1 MSLNCAAIRNA
12 VFAVGVMH
20 KQAAIGV
27 FDSGLGGISV
37 LHEIRH
43 LLPAEA
49 LIYIADSAHVPY
61 GEKSAEFIV
70 QRSLAISEFLV
81 AQPVKAIVVACNTAT
96 AAAVTEL
103 RQRWPQLLIVGME
116 PAIKPAVQASLSG
129 KIGVLATT
137 GTLRSARFAALL
149 ERSASN
155 VQVITQPCPGL
166 VELIEAG
173 ELQGATTRSLLHSYV
188 EPLLQAGCDTLILGC
203 THYPLVKP
211 LLGDLLPAG
220 VQLIDTGAA
229 VARRLHS
236 ELGKQDLLADA
247 KHCADFFYGSG
258 DVAKIEHTLAL
269 LWPSIEPVRALG
281 F

>member
-1 MSLNCAAIRNA
+1 
-12 VFAVGVMH
+12 MH
-20 KQAAIGV
+20 KDAAIGI

-37 LHEIRH
+37 LHEIRR
-43 LLPAEA
+43 LLPNES

-70 QRSLAISEFLV
+70 KRSVAISEFLL

-103 RQRWPQLLIVGME
+103 RQRWPDVLIVGME
-116 PAIKPAVQASLSG
+116 PAVKPSVQASKSG

-149 ERSASN
+149 ERYACG
-155 VQVITQPCPGL
+155 VEVITQPCPGL

-173 ELQGATTRSLLHSYV
+173 ELHSASTRALLATYV
-188 EPLLQAGCDTLILGC
+188 EPLLAVGCDTLILGC
-203 THYPLVKP
+203 THYPLLKP
-211 LLGDLLPAG
+211 LLRTLVADD
-220 VQLIDTGAA
+220 VQLIDTGEA
-229 VARRLHS
+229 VARRLRS
-236 ELGKQDLLADA
+236 ELGKQGLLTGEHKPTDL
-247 KHCADFFYGSG
+247 FYGSG
-258 DVAKIEHTLAL
+258 DICKTEHTLAL
-269 LWPSIEPVRALG
+269 LWPTPEPVIALE

>member
-1 MSLNCAAIRNA
+1 MD
-12 VFAVGVMH
+12 

-27 FDSGLGGISV
+27 FDSGLGGLSV
-37 LHEIRH
+37 LHDIRA
-43 LLPAEA
+43 LLPSES

-61 GEKSAEFIV
+61 GEKSPEFIV
-70 QRSLAISEFLV
+70 QRSIGITEFLL

-103 RQRWPQLLIVGME
+103 RQRWPELLIVGME
-116 PAIKPAVQASLSG
+116 PAVKPAVQASLAG

-149 ERSASN
+149 ERFACD
-155 VQVITQPCPGL
+155 VEVITQPCPGL

-173 ELQGATTRSLLHSYV
+173 QLDSPVTRTLLNNYV

-211 LLGDLLPAG
+211 LLQSLVPSH
-220 VQLIDTGAA
+220 VQLIDTGEA
-229 VARRLHS
+229 VARRLQS
-236 ELGKQDLLADA
+236 ELSKRCLLADYQ
-247 KHCADFFYGSG
+247 CPVDRFYGSG
-258 DVAKIEHTLAL
+258 NVAAIEHTLAL
-269 LWPSIEPVRALG
+269 LWPVPQTVAALG

>member
-1 MSLNCAAIRNA
+1 MIPVVVC
-12 VFAVGVMH
+12 VVVGMN

-43 LLPAEA
+43 LLPAES

-61 GEKSAEFIV
+61 GEKSPEFII
-70 QRSLAISEFLV
+70 QRSVAISEFLL

-103 RQRWPQLLIVGME
+103 RQRWPELLIVGME
-116 PAIKPAVQASLSG
+116 PAVKPAVQASHTG

-149 ERSASN
+149 ERFASD
-155 VQVITQPCPGL
+155 VEVIMQPCPGL
-166 VELIEAG
+166 VELIETG
-173 ELQGATTRSLLHSYV
+173 QLESPATRALLSRYV
-188 EPLLQAGCDTLILGC
+188 EPLLRAGCDTLILGC

-211 LLGDLLPAG
+211 LLQSLIPSH

-229 VARRLHS
+229 VARRLQS
-236 ELGKQDLLADA
+236 ELGKQGLLTEQQQPVDR
-247 KHCADFFYGSG
+247 FYGSG
-258 DVAKIEHTLAL
+258 DVHAIEHTLAL
-269 LWPSIEPVRALG
+269 LWPEPQTVIALG

>member
-1 MSLNCAAIRNA
+1 MDK
-12 VFAVGVMH
+12 H
-20 KQAAIGV
+20 AAIGV

-37 LHEIRH
+37 LQAIRN
-43 LLPAEA
+43 LLPSES

-61 GEKSAEFIV
+61 GEQTSEFIV
-70 QRSLAISEFLV
+70 QRSVAISEFLL

-96 AAAVTEL
+96 AAAVGEL
-103 RQRWPQLLIVGME
+103 RQRWPDVLFVGME
-116 PAIKPAVQASLSG
+116 PAVKPAAQASQSG

-149 ERSASN
+149 ERFASD
-155 VQVITQPCPGL
+155 VEVITQPCPGL

-173 ELQGATTRSLLHSYV
+173 ELDSAVTQALLNSYI

-203 THYPLVKP
+203 THYPLLKP
-211 LLGDLLPAG
+211 LLQRMVPEH
-220 VQLIDTGAA
+220 VQLIDTGDA

-236 ELGKQDLLADA
+236 ELGKRSLLAETRPPQER
-247 KHCADFFYGSG
+247 FYGSG
-258 DVAKIEHTLAL
+258 DTCATERTLAK
-269 LWPSIEPVRALG
+269 LWPAAQQVTALG

>member
-1 MSLNCAAIRNA
+1 
-12 VFAVGVMH
+12 MH

-37 LHEIRH
+37 LHEIRR
-43 LLPAEA
+43 LLPSEP

-61 GEKSAEFIV
+61 GEKTSEFIV
-70 QRSLAISEFLV
+70 QRSLAISEFLL

-103 RQRWPQLLIVGME
+103 RQRWPHVLIVGME
-116 PAIKPAVQASLSG
+116 PAIKPAVQASQAG

-149 ERSASN
+149 ERYAED
-155 VQVITQPCPGL
+155 VEVITQPCPGL

-173 ELQGATTRSLLHSYV
+173 ELDSAPTLALLTAYV
-188 EPLLQAGCDTLILGC
+188 EPLLEVGCDTLILGC
-203 THYPLVKP
+203 THYPLLKP
-211 LLGDLLPAG
+211 LLRSLIPSH
-220 VQLIDTGAA
+220 VQLIDTGEA
-229 VARRLHS
+229 VARRLQN
-236 ELGKQDLLADA
+236 ELSKRGLLADWQQPTER
-247 KHCADFFYGSG
+247 FYGSG
-258 DVAKIEHTLAL
+258 NVHDTEHTLAL
-269 LWPSIEPVRALG
+269 LWPTSESVIALG

>member
-1 MSLNCAAIRNA
+1 MDK
-12 VFAVGVMH
+12 H
-20 KQAAIGV
+20 AAIGV

-37 LHEIRH
+37 LHEIRA
-43 LLPAEA
+43 LLPSES

-61 GEKSAEFIV
+61 GEKSPEFIV
-70 QRSLAISEFLV
+70 QRSIAITEFLL

-103 RQRWPQLLIVGME
+103 RQRWPELLIVGME
-116 PAIKPAVQASLSG
+116 PAVKPAVLASVSG

-149 ERSASN
+149 ERFASD
-155 VQVITQPCPGL
+155 VEVITQPCPGL

-173 ELQGATTRSLLHSYV
+173 QLDSPETSALLNRYL

-203 THYPLVKP
+203 THYPLLKP
-211 LLGDLLPAG
+211 LLQTLVPNG
-220 VQLIDTGAA
+220 VQLIDTGKA
-229 VARRLHS
+229 VARRLQN
-236 ELGKQDLLADA
+236 ELGKQGLLVEAQAPVDR
-247 KHCADFFYGSG
+247 FYSSG
-258 DVAKIEHTLAL
+258 DVCKIEQTLAL
-269 LWPSIEPVRALG
+269 LWPAEQSVAALG

>member
-1 MSLNCAAIRNA
+1 
-12 VFAVGVMH
+12 MH

-43 LLPAEA
+43 LLPAES

-61 GEKSAEFIV
+61 GEKSPEFIV
-70 QRSLAISEFLV
+70 QRSVAISEFLL

-103 RQRWPQLLIVGME
+103 RQRWPEVLIVGME
-116 PAIKPAVQASLSG
+116 PAVKPAVQASQSG

-149 ERSASN
+149 ERFASD
-155 VQVITQPCPGL
+155 VDVITQPCPGL

-173 ELQGATTRSLLHSYV
+173 QLDSPTTRALLSGYV

-211 LLGDLLPAG
+211 LLQSLVPNH
-220 VQLIDTGAA
+220 VQLIDTGEA

-236 ELGKQDLLADA
+236 ELSKRHLLADSQSPV
-247 KHCADFFYGSG
+247 DRFYGSG
-258 DVAKIEHTLAL
+258 DVAKIEKTLPL
-269 LWPSIEPVRALG
+269 LWSTPQLVTALG

>member
-1 MSLNCAAIRNA
+1 
-12 VFAVGVMH
+12 MH

-43 LLPAEA
+43 LLPYES

-70 QRSLAISEFLV
+70 QRSIAISEFLI

-103 RQRWPQLLIVGME
+103 RQRWPDVLIVGME
-116 PAIKPAVQASLSG
+116 PAVKPAVQASKNG

-149 ERSASN
+149 ERYASD
-155 VQVITQPCPGL
+155 VEVLTQPCPGL

-173 ELQGATTRSLLHSYV
+173 ELNSPATRALLQTYV
-188 EPLLQAGCDTLILGC
+188 EPLLAADCDTLILGC
-203 THYPLVKP
+203 THYPLIKP
-211 LLGDLLPAG
+211 LLRGLVSES

-229 VARRLHS
+229 VARRLQS
-236 ELGKQDLLADA
+236 ELSKQDLLAAAQSPVD
-247 KHCADFFYGSG
+247 CFYGSG
-258 DVAKIEHTLAL
+258 ELASIEHTLAL
-269 LWPSIEPVRALG
+269 LWPKPQLVTSLG

>member
-1 MSLNCAAIRNA
+1 MIQA
-12 VFAVGVMH
+12 VLFVRYAMH
-20 KQAAIGV
+20 NQAAIGV

-43 LLPAEA
+43 LLPYES

-70 QRSLAISEFLV
+70 QRSIAISEFLL

-103 RQRWPQLLIVGME
+103 RQRWPDVLIVGME
-116 PAIKPAVQASLSG
+116 PAVKPAVQASKTG

-149 ERSASN
+149 ERYASD
-155 VQVITQPCPGL
+155 VEVLTQPCPGL

-173 ELQGATTRSLLHSYV
+173 ELNSPATRALLQTYV
-188 EPLLQAGCDTLILGC
+188 EPLLAADCDTLILGC
-203 THYPLVKP
+203 THYPLIKP
-211 LLGDLLPAG
+211 LLRGLVPES

-229 VARRLHS
+229 VARRLQS
-236 ELGKQDLLADA
+236 ELRKQDLLAAAQSPVD
-247 KHCADFFYGSG
+247 CFYGSG
-258 DVAKIEHTLAL
+258 ELASIEHTLAL
-269 LWPSIEPVRALG
+269 LWPKPQLVTSLG

>member
-1 MSLNCAAIRNA
+1 
-12 VFAVGVMH
+12 MH

-43 LLPAEA
+43 LLPFES

-70 QRSLAISEFLV
+70 ERSVAISEFLL

-103 RQRWPQLLIVGME
+103 RQRWPGVLIVGME
-116 PAIKPAVQASLSG
+116 PAVKPAVHASKSG

-149 ERSASN
+149 ERYASD
-155 VQVITQPCPGL
+155 VEVMTQPCPGL

-173 ELQGATTRSLLHSYV
+173 ELDSAPTRALLAAYL
-188 EPLLQAGCDTLILGC
+188 EPLLVAGCDTLILGC

-211 LLGDLLPAG
+211 VLQSLIPEH

-229 VARRLHS
+229 VARRLQS
-236 ELGKQDLLADA
+236 ELSKQGLLAEPQHPVDR
-247 KHCADFFYGSG
+247 FYGSG
-258 DVAKIEHTLAL
+258 DVQKIQQTLGL
-269 LWPSIEPVRALG
+269 LWSTLHTVAALE

>member
-1 MSLNCAAIRNA
+1 MDK
-12 VFAVGVMH
+12 H
-20 KQAAIGV
+20 AAIGV

-37 LHEIRH
+37 LHEIRA
-43 LLPAEA
+43 LLPSES

-61 GEKSAEFIV
+61 GEKSPEFIV
-70 QRSLAISEFLV
+70 QRSIAITEFLL

-103 RQRWPQLLIVGME
+103 RQRWPELLIVGME
-116 PAIKPAVQASLSG
+116 PAVKPAVLASVSG

-149 ERSASN
+149 ERFASD
-155 VQVITQPCPGL
+155 VEVITQPCPGL

-173 ELQGATTRSLLHSYV
+173 QLDSPETSALLNSYL

-203 THYPLVKP
+203 THYPLLKP
-211 LLGDLLPAG
+211 LLQTLVPNG
-220 VQLIDTGAA
+220 VQLIDTGKA
-229 VARRLHS
+229 VARRLQN
-236 ELGKQDLLADA
+236 ELGKQGLLVDGQAPVDR
-247 KHCADFFYGSG
+247 FYGSG
-258 DVAKIEHTLAL
+258 DVCKIEQTLAL
-269 LWPSIEPVRALG
+269 LWPARQSVAALG

>member
-1 MSLNCAAIRNA
+1 MDK
-12 VFAVGVMH
+12 H
-20 KQAAIGV
+20 AAIGV

-37 LHEIRH
+37 LHAIRR
-43 LLPAEA
+43 LLPAES

-61 GEKSAEFIV
+61 GEKTPEFIV
-70 QRSLAISEFLV
+70 QRSVAISEFLL

-96 AAAVTEL
+96 AAAVGEL
-103 RQRWPQLLIVGME
+103 RQRWPNVLIVGME
-116 PAIKPAVQASLSG
+116 PAVKPAVQASQSG

-149 ERSASN
+149 ERFASD
-155 VQVITQPCPGL
+155 VDVITQPCPGL

-173 ELQGATTRSLLHSYV
+173 ELDSAATRALLAGYV

-211 LLGDLLPAG
+211 LLRSLIPDN
-220 VQLIDTGAA
+220 VRMIDTGEA
-229 VARRLHS
+229 VARRLQS
-236 ELGKQDLLADA
+236 ELSKQGLLADTQQPV
-247 KHCADFFYGSG
+247 DYFYGSG
-258 DVAKIEHTLAL
+258 NVYKTEHTLGL
-269 LWPSIEPVRALG
+269 LWTIPATVNTLG

>member
-1 MSLNCAAIRNA
+1 MIQRVLFVRYA
-12 VFAVGVMH
+12 MH
-20 KQAAIGV
+20 NQAAIGV

-43 LLPAEA
+43 LLPYES

-70 QRSLAISEFLV
+70 QRSIAISEFLL

-103 RQRWPQLLIVGME
+103 RQRWPDVLIVGME
-116 PAIKPAVQASLSG
+116 PAVKPAVQASKTG

-149 ERSASN
+149 ERYASD
-155 VQVITQPCPGL
+155 VEVLTQPCPGL

-173 ELQGATTRSLLHSYV
+173 ELNSPATRALLQTYV
-188 EPLLQAGCDTLILGC
+188 EPLLAADCDTLILGC
-203 THYPLVKP
+203 THYPLIKP
-211 LLGDLLPAG
+211 LLRGLVSES

-229 VARRLHS
+229 VARRLQS
-236 ELGKQDLLADA
+236 ELGKQGLLAAAQSPVD
-247 KHCADFFYGSG
+247 CFYGSG
-258 DVAKIEHTLAL
+258 ELASIEHTLAL
-269 LWPSIEPVRALG
+269 LWPRPQPVTSLG

>member
-1 MSLNCAAIRNA
+1 
-12 VFAVGVMH
+12 MH

-27 FDSGLGGISV
+27 FDSGLGGVSV
-37 LHEIRH
+37 LHEIRR
-43 LLPAEA
+43 LLPSES

-61 GEKSAEFIV
+61 GEKTSEFIV
-70 QRSLAISEFLV
+70 QRSMAITEFLL

-103 RQRWPQLLIVGME
+103 RQRWPDVLIVGME
-116 PAIKPAVQASLSG
+116 PAVKPAVQASLSG

-149 ERSASN
+149 ERFASD
-155 VQVITQPCPGL
+155 VQVLVQPCPGL

-173 ELQGATTRSLLHSYV
+173 QLDSPATRTLLSGYV

-211 LLGDLLPAG
+211 LLQSLVPKH

-229 VARRLHS
+229 VARRLQS
-236 ELGKQDLLADA
+236 ELTKQHLLADSQQPV
-247 KHCADFFYGSG
+247 DRFYGSG
-258 DVAKIEHTLAL
+258 DVHIIEQTLAL
-269 LWPSIEPVRALG
+269 LWVSAQPVTALG

>member
-1 MSLNCAAIRNA
+1 MD
-12 VFAVGVMH
+12 

-43 LLPAEA
+43 LLPAES

-61 GEKSAEFIV
+61 GEKSSAFIV

-81 AQPVKAIVVACNTAT
+81 AQSVKAIVVACNTAT

-103 RQRWPQLLIVGME
+103 RQRWPGLLIVAME
-116 PAIKPAVQASLSG
+116 PAVKPAVHASRSG

-149 ERSASN
+149 ERFASD
-155 VQVITQPCPGL
+155 VEVITQPCPGL
-166 VELIEAG
+166 VELIEDGQLDSPATR
-173 ELQGATTRSLLHSYV
+173 ELLSGYV
-188 EPLLQAGCDTLILGC
+188 TPLLQAGCDTLILGC
-203 THYPLVKP
+203 THYPLIKP
-211 LLGDLLPAG
+211 LLQRLVPSH
-220 VQLIDTGAA
+220 VQLIDTGGA
-229 VARRLHS
+229 VARRLRS
-236 ELGKQDLLADA
+236 ELGKQGLLTEAQQPQD
-247 KHCADFFYGSG
+247 CFYASG
-258 DVAKIEHTLAL
+258 DVKNIEKTIGL
-269 LWPSIEPVRALG
+269 LWPGAPTLLELG